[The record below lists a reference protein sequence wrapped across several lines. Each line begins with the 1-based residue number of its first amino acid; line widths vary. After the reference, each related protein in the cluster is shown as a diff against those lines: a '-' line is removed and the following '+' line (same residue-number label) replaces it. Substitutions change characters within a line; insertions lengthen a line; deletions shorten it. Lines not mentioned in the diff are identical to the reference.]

1 LASLLVYNTLSKK
14 KEEFSPLTPGIVK
27 LYACGVT
34 VYDDCHIGHA
44 RSAVVF
50 DIIVRYLRFQGFDVT
65 WVRNF
70 TDIDDKI
77 IRRAQQADLSWK
89 TVAETYI
96 AAFQRD
102 MIALGIAPADIEP
115 RATEHIDDIVK
126 LIDKLEAKGFAYS
139 RDGDVYFPVD
149 KFTNYGKLSGR
160 SLEDMLAG
168 ARVDINLQKENPFDF
183 ALWKASKPGEPA
195 WDSPWGPGR
204 PGWHIE
210 CSAMS
215 QYYLGDTFDIHGG
228 GSDLIFPHHENEL
241 AQSEAAN
248 DKPLAH
254 YWVHNGMITINQEKM
269 SKSLGNFFTIQEV
282 LAKFRPE
289 VVRFFLIQNHY
300 RSPLDFSDQA
310 LAEAESALVRLYS
323 TVARLDQTVGQVAP
337 PDQVPGQTNL
347 PGLNSE
353 ESTRLMNLRERF
365 IEAMDDDFNTA
376 QALGH
381 IFDTVRLLNRV
392 MEQQPGHPEDLA
404 LLSWLRRELA
414 TLGGVLNLLQADPDT
429 MLQTLRQKAESLSL
443 DPAHIEQ
450 LIEDRRQARR
460 SKDFARADAIRQ
472 QLADAGI
479 LLEDSP
485 QGTTWRVKN

>member
-1 LASLLVYNTLSKK
+1 MLVYNTLSKK
-14 KEEFSPLTPGIVK
+14 KEEFTPLTPGAVK
-27 LYACGVT
+27 MYACGVT

-50 DIIVRYLRFQGFDVT
+50 DVIVRYLRFQGFKVT

-77 IRRAQQADLSWK
+77 IRRAQQEDLAWK
-89 TVAETYI
+89 TIAETYI
-96 AAFQRD
+96 DSFERD
-102 MIALGIAPADIEP
+102 MTALGISPADIEP
-115 RATEHIDDIVK
+115 RATEHIDDIIK
-126 LIDKLEAKGFAYS
+126 LIGKLEAKGFAYA
-139 RDGDVYFPVD
+139 REGDVYFPVG
-149 KFTNYGKLSGR
+149 KFADYGKLSGR

-168 ARVDINLQKENPFDF
+168 ARIDINVQKDNPFDF

-228 GSDLIFPHHENEL
+228 GADLIFPHHENEL

-248 DKPLAH
+248 DQPLAR

-269 SKSLGNFFTIQEV
+269 SKSLGNFFTIKDV
-282 LAKFRPE
+282 LAKFHPE
-289 VVRFFLIQNHY
+289 VVRLFLIQNHY

-310 LAEAESALVRLYS
+310 LVEAESALVRLYS
-323 TVARLDQTVGQVAP
+323 TLNKLDQIAAHVAP
-337 PDQVPGQTNL
+337 PDQVPKQARL
-347 PGLNSE
+347 PGLNAE
-353 ESTRLMNLRERF
+353 ECSRLVNIRERF
-365 IEAMDDDFNTA
+365 VEAMDDDFNTA

-381 IFDTVRLLNRV
+381 LFDIIRLLNRFL
-392 MEQQPGHPEDLA
+392 EHNPAAQDLA
-404 LLSWLRRELA
+404 VLAWVRRELSI
-414 TLGGVLNLLQADPDT
+414 LGGVLNLLQAEPLD
-429 MLQTLRQKAESLSL
+429 MLQTLRQKTESLSL
-443 DPAHIEQ
+443 DPDDIQQ
-450 LIEDRRQARR
+450 LIEDRRQARQ

-479 LLEDSP
+479 VLEDSP
-485 QGTTWRVKN
+485 EGTTWRVKN

>member
-1 LASLLVYNTLSKK
+1 LLVYNTLSKR
-14 KEEFSPLTPGIVK
+14 KEEFTPATPKAVK
-27 LYACGVT
+27 MYACGVT

-50 DIIVRYLRFQGFDVT
+50 DVIVRYLRFQGYAVT

-77 IRRAQQADLSWK
+77 IRRAQQDDTSWK

-96 AAFQRD
+96 TAFGRD
-102 MIALGIAPADIEP
+102 MTALGVAPADIEP

-126 LIDKLEAKGFAYS
+126 LIAKLEAKGFAYP
-139 RDGDVYFPVD
+139 REGDVYFPVA
-149 KFTNYGKLSGR
+149 KFPGYGKLSGR
-160 SLEDMLAG
+160 NLEDMLAG
-168 ARVDINLQKENPFDF
+168 ARIDVNLQKDNPFDF

-228 GSDLIFPHHENEL
+228 GADLIFPHHENEL

-248 DKPLAH
+248 DQPLAR

-282 LAKFRPE
+282 LAKFHPE
-289 VVRFFLIQNHY
+289 VIRLFLIQNHY

-310 LAEAESALVRLYS
+310 LAEAESALVRLYN
-323 TVARLDQTVGQVAP
+323 TLARLDESLGQVATAVAP
-337 PDQVPGQTNL
+337 APTDL
-347 PGLNSE
+347 PGLNAE
-353 ESTRLMNLRERF
+353 ENTRLRNLRERF
-365 IEAMDDDFNTA
+365 LEAMDDDFNTA

-381 IFDTVRLLNRV
+381 LFDSVRLLNRV
-392 MEQQPGHPEDLA
+392 LERNPVEPETLTGLA
-404 LLSWLRRELA
+404 WARQELT
-414 TLGGVLNLLQADPDT
+414 TLGSILNLLQTDPPA
-429 MLQTLRQKAESLSL
+429 MLSALRQKTEALSL
-443 DPAHIEQ
+443 DPARIEQ
-450 LIEDRRQARR
+450 LIAERRQARLA
-460 SKDFARADAIRQ
+460 KDFARADAIRQ

-485 QGTTWRVKN
+485 QGTTWLVKS

>member
-1 LASLLVYNTLSKK
+1 LLVYNTLSKK
-14 KEEFSPLTPGIVK
+14 KEEFTPATPKVVK
-27 LYACGVT
+27 MYACGVT
-34 VYDDCHIGHA
+34 VYDDVHVGHA

-50 DIIVRYLRFQGFDVT
+50 DVIVRYLRFQGYAVS

-77 IRRAQQADLSWK
+77 IRRAQQDDISWK
-89 TVAETYI
+89 AVAETYI

-102 MIALGIAPADIEP
+102 MAALGIAPADIEP
-115 RATEHIDDIVK
+115 RATEHIADIIK
-126 LIDKLEAKGFAYS
+126 LIAKLEAKGFAYP
-139 RDGDVYFPVD
+139 REGDVYFPVA
-149 KFTNYGKLSGR
+149 KFPGYGKLSGR
-160 SLEDMLAG
+160 SLDDMLAG
-168 ARVDINLQKENPFDF
+168 ARVDVNLQKDNPFDF

-228 GSDLIFPHHENEL
+228 GADLIFPHHENEL

-248 DKPLAH
+248 DQPLAR

-282 LAKFRPE
+282 LAKFHPE
-289 VVRFFLIQNHY
+289 VVRLFLIQNHY

-323 TVARLDQTVGQVAP
+323 TLARLDQTIANMTP
-337 PDQVPGQTNL
+337 PAAAIPQADL
-347 PGLNSE
+347 PGLDAE
-353 ESTRLMNLRERF
+353 ENARWRNLRERF
-365 IEAMDDDFNTA
+365 LEAMDDDFNTA

-381 IFDTVRLLNRV
+381 LFDTVRLINRV
-392 MEQQPGHPEDLA
+392 LEHNPADREVMAGLA
-404 LLSWLRRELA
+404 WARQELT
-414 TLGGVLNLLQADPDT
+414 TLGSILNLLQEDPPS
-429 MLQTLRQKAESLSL
+429 MLSALRQKTETLSL
-443 DPAHIEQ
+443 DPAHIEH
-450 LIEDRRQARR
+450 LIEDRRQARLA
-460 SKDFARADAIRQ
+460 KDFAKADAIRQ

-485 QGTTWRVKN
+485 QGTTWRVRS